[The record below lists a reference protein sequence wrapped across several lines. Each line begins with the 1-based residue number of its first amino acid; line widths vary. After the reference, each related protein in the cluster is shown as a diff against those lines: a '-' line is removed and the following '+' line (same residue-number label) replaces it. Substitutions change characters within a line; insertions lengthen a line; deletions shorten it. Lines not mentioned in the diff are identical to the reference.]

1 MHKTDANPSNPTL
14 KSLYRIG
21 GVAPLVTLTVYLGQ
35 LLIII
40 VSGVTFPATPESWFA
55 LFQQN
60 TLLGLVFL
68 NAFDVFSIAI
78 LGLMF
83 LALYFALRETDP
95 SYMVVA
101 SFFAFLGIAV
111 FVSTRALMVS
121 GTLNLSGL
129 YAAATTTVQK
139 SQILT
144 AWLTITSPTRATP
157 ETTGFLF
164 VAIAGLIIST
174 VILRGKVFNNAIAY
188 VGITGF
194 IITLA
199 NQISIIVAPAIATI
213 LMPLNGLA
221 WLIWWIL
228 VSRKLLQLGKSNYR
242 VLRK

>member
-1 MHKTDANPSNPTL
+1 MDKTNANSSNPTL

-21 GVAPLVTLTVYLGQ
+21 GAAPLVTLTIYLSQ

-40 VSGVTFPATPESWFA
+40 VSGVTYPTTPESWFA

-60 TLLGLVFL
+60 PLLGLVFL

-83 LALYFALRETDP
+83 LALYFALRETNLP
-95 SYMVVA
+95 YMVVA

-121 GTLNLSGL
+121 GILNLSGL
-129 YAAATTTVQK
+129 YTAATTTVQK

-144 AWLTITSPTRATP
+144 ACLTITSPARATP

-164 VAIAGLIIST
+164 IAVASLIIST
-174 VILRGKVFNNAIAY
+174 VILRGKVFHNAVAY

-199 NQISIIVAPAIATI
+199 NQISIIVAPAIVSI
-213 LMPLNGLA
+213 LMPLNGLV

-228 VSRKLLQLGKSNYR
+228 ISRNFCSLEKAIRSTT
-242 VLRK
+242 